1 MKQKLNDEIF
11 EKWNFDVDFL
21 GREDMFQASV
31 IVPLI
36 LIENEINIL
45 FQVRAKNIRQGGEV
59 SFPGG
64 KMDLQD
70 NSFSDT
76 AIRET
81 CEELGISSDK
91 IELKAELDTLIS
103 PFNSMIKSYIAFID
117 ILKIDEL
124 KLNEDEVEEVFLV
137 PLKWFYENDAEI
149 YKIYLE
155 SHPYKIDFDGKK
167 SVTFPAKDLGLPSLY
182 HESWMNSSRKIYFYN
197 YKNYKIWGFT
207 AHILK
212 DALKKLELLGI
223 KNYI

>member
-1 MKQKLNDEIF
+1 MKQKLNEEIF

-21 GREDMFQASV
+21 GHEEMLQASV
-31 IVPLI
+31 IVPLV
-36 LIENEINIL
+36 LVENEINIL
-45 FQVRAKNIRQGGEV
+45 FQVRAKNIRQGGEI

-64 KMDLQD
+64 KRDLKD
-70 NSFSDT
+70 ISFSDT

-91 IELKAELDTLIS
+91 IELKAELDTLVS

-117 ILKIDEL
+117 ILHIDEL
-124 KLNEDEVEEVFLV
+124 KLNVEEVEEVFLV
-137 PLKWFYENDAEI
+137 PLKWFYDNEAEI

-155 SHPYKIDFDGKK
+155 SHPYKINIDGEK

-182 HESWMNSSRKIYFYN
+182 HKSWMTSSRKIYFYN

-212 DALKKLELLGI
+212 DALKKLDILGI

>member
-1 MKQKLNDEIF
+1 MKEKLNEEVF
-11 EKWNFDVDFL
+11 KKWNFDVDFL
-21 GREDMFQASV
+21 GHEEMFQASV
-31 IVPLI
+31 IVPLVI
-36 LIENEINIL
+36 IENEINIL

-64 KMDLQD
+64 KMDLKD
-70 NSFSDT
+70 RSFWDT

-81 CEELGISSDK
+81 CEELGISNEK

-124 KLNEDEVEEVFLV
+124 RLNKDEVEEVFLV
-137 PLKWFYENDAEI
+137 PLKWFYENEAEI

-155 SHPYKIDFDGKK
+155 SHPYEIDSNGKK
-167 SVTFPAKDLGLPSLY
+167 SVTFPAKELGLPNLY
-182 HESWMNSSRKIYFYN
+182 HESWMNSFRKIYFYN

-212 DALKKLELLGI
+212 DALKKLEILGI
-223 KNYI
+223 RKYI